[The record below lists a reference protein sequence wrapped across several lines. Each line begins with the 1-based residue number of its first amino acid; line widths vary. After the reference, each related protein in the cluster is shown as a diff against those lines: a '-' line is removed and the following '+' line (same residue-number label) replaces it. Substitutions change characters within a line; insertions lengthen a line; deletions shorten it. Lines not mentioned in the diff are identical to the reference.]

1 MGRCGRPTPADSLT
15 DTSGRDT
22 FLSVSRLGP
31 RGSRPSESRRC
42 AGTDHT
48 TDAVGR
54 SARLRSERPPLL
66 NDLLSVWVSLH
77 RFYGLPAIA
86 GAASA
91 SDTYSTWCLA
101 CQFGLPE

>member
-1 MGRCGRPTPADSLT
+1 MPTQLT
-15 DTSGRDT
+15 PPTSGRHIP
-22 FLSVSRLGP
+22 FAGLGP
-31 RGSRPSESRRC
+31 HESRRC

-48 TDAVGR
+48 TDAAPLTAALG
-54 SARLRSERPPLL
+54 SEVNVRPTSYVL
-66 NDLLSVWVSLH
+66 NAIFDLLSVSLH
-77 RFYGLPAIA
+77 HFYGLPAIA